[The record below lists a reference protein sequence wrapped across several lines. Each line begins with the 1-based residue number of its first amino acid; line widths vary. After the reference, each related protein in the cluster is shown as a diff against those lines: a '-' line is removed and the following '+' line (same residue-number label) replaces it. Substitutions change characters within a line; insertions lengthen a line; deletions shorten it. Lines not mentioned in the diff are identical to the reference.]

1 MTGRRI
7 YRFDDTEWHVP
18 VSPGTDPDEAAE
30 AGRKGAARKFL
41 AQGDG
46 GFYSQVVRLPP
57 GFEAPEHSHDHA
69 EIFMVLEGSCRFD
82 GESMGRFDMAVVAA
96 INRQT
101 FDPESDFLESSGRV
115 LLADQGRRKLIEVLE
130 RRAADQWKHSVVGY
144 SLSYSRMIE
153 LETRLLEKEWMG
165 EGNLFARFRLR

>member
-1 MTGRRI
+1 MTPRRI

-18 VSPGTDPDEAAE
+18 VSPGTDPAEAAE

-96 INRQT
+96 DEPYGFVAGPEGLSFLVVRQGAAT
-101 FDPESDFLESSGRV
+101 F
-115 LLADQGRRKLIEVLE
+115 
-130 RRAADQWKHSVVGY
+130 AAAGS
-144 SLSYSRMIE
+144 
-153 LETRLLEKEWMG
+153 
-165 EGNLFARFRLR
+165 